1 MRKAKTATAVKVDT
15 AQNESSA
22 NRYLE
27 LRRILEDRRR
37 EIVSAMQEKM
47 KDVRNE
53 GSTSAMTG
61 VLDEGEASEV
71 DIQEDIVFALLQM
84 KAETLTRID
93 EALTR
98 LEEGAYGN
106 CFECGE
112 EIAHQRLRAL
122 PFAVRCR
129 DCEEAREAAALRERS
144 LASRRGG
151 ASLFMDIS
159 S

>member
-1 MRKAKTATAVKVDT
+1 MRKAKTATATKVDT

-22 NRYLE
+22 NRSIE

-47 KDVRNE
+47 KDLRSE
-53 GSTSAMTG
+53 GSTAVMAG

-93 EALTR
+93 EALAR
-98 LEEGAYGN
+98 LEEGVYGN

-112 EIAHQRLRAL
+112 EIAPQRLRAL

-129 DCEEAREAAALRERS
+129 DCEEAREMAAQRERTLS
-144 LASRRGG
+144 QRRGG
-151 ASLFMDIS
+151 ASLFMDVS